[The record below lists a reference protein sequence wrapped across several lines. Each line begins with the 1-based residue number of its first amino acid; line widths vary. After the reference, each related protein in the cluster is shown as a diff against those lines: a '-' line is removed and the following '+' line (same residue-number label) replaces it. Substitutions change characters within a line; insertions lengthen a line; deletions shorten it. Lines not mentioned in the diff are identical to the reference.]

1 MFPKCLSR
9 QRTDFNFILP
19 SYYHNRTETNSENMG
34 QNLIPLEFQLPVE
47 ILSYQV

>member
-19 SYYHNRTETNSENMG
+19 SYYHNRTENSENMG